1 MRMVRFDRRRVY
13 GAAAL
18 FKGPTVHV
26 SIDADP
32 TLSQKLGAVMSEG
45 SAVLS
50 RTVRPLNV
58 QPSLPRDRFIV
69 ADQPDEEAIPMDVVF
84 VGGGPGGLAGA
95 IELARLVK
103 EDNQN
108 GDGIGEVEI
117 AVLEKAGQLGE
128 HNLSGA
134 VVNPSALRE
143 LFPDVDMGDLPLRR
157 PVEKEAVYVMTE
169 SKSYRIPTPPTMN
182 NHGNWIASISEI
194 VRWLGEQAEGLGVN
208 VFPGFPVDSLLV
220 EGTSVIGVRTTP
232 SGQGRDGETTGD
244 DHMPAV
250 DLTARV
256 TVLSEGS
263 RGSLSQAWFDWQNV
277 TAENPQIYALGVKE
291 VWEVKKPLDRIIHTM
306 AWPVPADAFGGSFAY
321 PLSETTVALGLVIG
335 LDYGDARLDVHE
347 LLQRM
352 KLHKLF
358 RGILEGGEMIEWGA
372 KTIPEGG
379 FYSVPERRHGDG
391 LIVIGDAA
399 GYVEVSS
406 LKGIHYAMH
415 SGIMAAR
422 TIFESLKKGDA
433 SADTLA
439 GYTSAVDRSVIMKDL
454 KKRRNMR
461 LAFKSGF
468 MSGGIKAGLM
478 TLSRGTFPGSKISIQ
493 EDAAGPK
500 HLGPEKEKLVPDGKL
515 TFSKVDSVYKS
526 GNQTR
531 DDIPS
536 HLIVEESVSPE
547 VAEMYVHLCPAGVY
561 EWDGEKLS
569 VNAPNCIDC
578 KATDVLGPRWTPREG
593 GSGPSYRQ
601 M

>member
-1 MRMVRFDRRRVY
+1 
-13 GAAAL
+13 
-18 FKGPTVHV
+18 
-26 SIDADP
+26 
-32 TLSQKLGAVMSEG
+32 MSEG

-134 VVNPSALRE
+134 VVNPSAFRE
-143 LFPDVDMGDLPLRR
+143 LFPDVDIGDLPLRR

-169 SKSYRIPTPPTMN
+169 SKSYRIPTPPTMH

-461 LAFKSGF
+461 LAFKGGF

>member
-1 MRMVRFDRRRVY
+1 
-13 GAAAL
+13 
-18 FKGPTVHV
+18 
-26 SIDADP
+26 
-32 TLSQKLGAVMSEG
+32 MSEG
-45 SAVLS
+45 TAVLKS
-50 RTVRPLNV
+50 TVHSLDA
-58 QPSLPRDRFIV
+58 QPPLPRDRFIV

-103 EDNQN
+103 EDNEN
-108 GDGIGEVEI
+108 GGGIGEIEI

-134 VVNPSALRE
+134 VVNPSAFKE
-143 LFPDVDMGDLPLRR
+143 LFPDLPMDDLPLRR
-157 PVEKEAVYVMTE
+157 PVTKEAVYVMTE
-169 SKSYRIPTPPTMN
+169 SKSYRIPTPPTMK
-182 NHGNWIASISEI
+182 NHGNWIGSISEI
-194 VRWLGEQAEGLGVN
+194 VRWLGEQAEGMGVN

-220 EGTSVIGVRTTP
+220 DGDNVIGVRTTP
-232 SGQGRDGETTGD
+232 SGLGRDGEPASAD
-244 DHMPAV
+244 AMPAV
-250 DLTARV
+250 DLTAQV

-263 RGSLSQAWFDWQNV
+263 RGPLSQAWYDWQNV
-277 TAENPQIYALGVKE
+277 KAENPQIYALGVKE
-291 VWEVKKPLDRIIHTM
+291 IWEVKTPLDRIIHTM
-306 AWPVPADAFGGSFAY
+306 AWPLPTDAFGGSFAY
-321 PLSETTVALGLVIG
+321 PLSDNTVALGLVVG

-352 KLHKLF
+352 KLHPLF
-358 RGILEGGEMIEWGA
+358 REILEGGEMIEWGA

-379 FYSVPERRHGDG
+379 YYSVAERRHGDG

-422 TIFESLKKGDA
+422 QIFEGLKKGDT
-433 SADTLA
+433 SADALA
-439 GYTSAVDRSVIMKDL
+439 GYTAAVDGSVIMKDL
-454 KKRRNMR
+454 KERRNMR
-461 LAFKSGF
+461 LAFKGGF
-468 MSGGIKAGLM
+468 FAGGVKAGLM
-478 TLSRGTFPGSKISIQ
+478 TLTKGAFPGGKISIE
-493 EDAAGPK
+493 EDAADPK
-500 HLGPEKEKLVPDGKL
+500 HLGAEKEKFVPDGKL
-515 TFSKVDSVYKS
+515 TFSKVDAVYKS

-536 HLIVEESVSPE
+536 HLIVGEDVSPE

-561 EWDGEKLS
+561 ERDGDKLV
-569 VNAPNCIDC
+569 VNAPNCVDC

-593 GSGPSYRQ
+593 GSGPAYRQ